1 MRFTARCSL
10 SAALGGLLLAGCD
23 VTNPGPVLDE
33 DLNQAASVPVL
44 VSGMSADVS
53 MALGGGGGG
62 GGLLAIS
69 SLAGDDIWHGGSYVA
84 QGLWVRGILN
94 AEDMNAIW
102 ARMHRARWVS
112 EEGLRRMAKI
122 GDYTNFENDTYSTRA
137 NLYAGFANRMLGE
150 HVCNAVIDGGP
161 EDDYRLHFS
170 RAQDYFSKALAIATR
185 INDATLKNAA
195 NAGLAQVLAAQG
207 KWSEAADTAAKV
219 PTSFVYNAVHS
230 TNSSR
235 ENNDFVVETVTSR
248 REYTVYNSRWA
259 TVTTDPRVKWVTT
272 TLKGMDG
279 KTPYYRQQKYLDN
292 GADVPLAKG
301 TEMLMIRA
309 EAKLRANDIP
319 GAWTLVNLQRASYS
333 MAALPVPTTI
343 EAAWATFQVER
354 AAVLWLEGRRFWDLR
369 RWNAEAPPIK
379 NTYMDSR
386 DTCFP
391 TSVEEQ
397 IANPNI
403 P

>member
-1 MRFTARCSL
+1 MRPTSRRFLT
-10 SAALGGLLLAGCD
+10 AALGGLLLAGCD

-33 DLNQAASVPVL
+33 NLNNPASVPVL

-94 AEDMNAIW
+94 PDDMNAIW
-102 ARMHRARWVS
+102 ARMHRARWVA
-112 EEGLRRMAKI
+112 EDGLRRMAAMEN
-122 GDYTNFENDTYSTRA
+122 YTNFGNDTYSARA

-150 HVCNAVIDGGP
+150 HVCFSVIDGGP
-161 EDDYRLHFS
+161 EEDFRNHFS
-170 RAQDYFSKALAIATR
+170 RALGYFSEALTIATK

-195 NAGLAQVLAAQG
+195 YAGIAQILAAQG
-207 KWSEAADTAAKV
+207 KWNEAADTAAKV
-219 PTSFVYNAVHS
+219 PTNFVYYSLHS

-259 TVTTDPRVKWVTT
+259 TVTDDARVKWVKT
-272 TLKGMDG
+272 TLKGQDG
-279 KTPYYRQQKYLDN
+279 VTPYYRQQKYLDN
-292 GADVPLAKG
+292 GADVALAKG
-301 TEMLMIRA
+301 TDMLMIRA

-319 GAWTLVNLQRASYS
+319 GAWTLVNLQRVFYG
-333 MAALPVPTTI
+333 MPALAVPATI
-343 EAAWATFQVER
+343 EAAWATFQVDR

-379 NTYMDSR
+379 NTYLDDR
-386 DTCFP
+386 DKCFP
-391 TSVEEQ
+391 TSTEER
-397 IANPNI
+397 IANKNI
-403 P
+403 D